1 MIDFLRQLILRDFWL
16 KLFSL
21 ALAILIWLTVW
32 YAISNQQSPLS
43 VFASQLPEQDYYHV
57 PVQVLLPAADIRA
70 VQVNPSDVHVRVRG
84 SARDLQKLQPKDI
97 SARVD
102 LTGIESAR
110 GLRKR
115 IEIIVPTGIT
125 VVQVEPDEVEV
136 IVPPVR

>member
-1 MIDFLRQLILRDFWL
+1 MINLLRTIILRDFWL

-21 ALAILIWLTVW
+21 ALAILIYLTVW

-43 VFASQLPEQDYYHV
+43 VFASQLPEQDYYNV
-57 PVQVLLPAADIRA
+57 PVQVLLPAADIRT
-70 VQVNPSDVHVRVRG
+70 VRINPSDVHVRVRG
-84 SARDLQKLQPKDI
+84 NAHDLQKLQPKDV

-115 IEIIVPTGIT
+115 LEIIVPTGIT
-125 VVQVEPDEVEV
+125 VVQVVPDEVEV
-136 IVPPVR
+136 IVPER